1 MRVILSV
8 CSLTL
13 AALGLFGVFGLRI
26 NATASMPRGV
36 YRLIPG
42 VPGRGDFVGVC
53 LEDASFT
60 ALALERDYLRS
71 GSCPNGLEPL
81 LKRVAGI
88 PGDRLETSQDG
99 IAINGRVWPQSRAIS
114 RDGHDRPMPE
124 ARNVGSRT
132 IPDGLALVL
141 SDRHPG
147 GFDGRYFGLVP
158 IATLQKVEPVFLLN
172 PKGE

>member
-1 MRVILSV
+1 
-8 CSLTL
+8 
-13 AALGLFGVFGLRI
+13 
-26 NATASMPRGV
+26 MPRGV
-36 YRLIPG
+36 YRLTPG
-42 VPGRGDFVGVC
+42 LLERDDLVSVC
-53 LEDASFT
+53 LEEGDFAS
-60 ALALERDYLRS
+60 LALDRGYLRR

-81 LKRVAGI
+81 LKRIAGM

-99 IAINGRVWPQSRAIS
+99 IAINGRLWPQSWAVS

-147 GFDGRYFGLVP
+147 GFDGRYFGLVS
-158 IATLQKVEPVFLLN
+158 IATLQKVEPVFLVD